1 MDRGLGRGG
10 HSLPP
15 GSRGTVSELER
26 REASIVGVGG
36 RQTDVYRCDPV
47 AWAARVGHV
56 CLCMCVSWRGQV
68 HKAHA
73 WPARVPSLLV
83 TLLWLDLSL
92 ELGRNSRDTRGSPS
106 ISFLEW
112 YRVSGCLRVGAPI
125 SGVRI
130 LGCTEDCT
138 MALICRLVPP
148 GSVGP
153 WASVQIAV
161 SNRSFHSDGHAL
173 SLQGWLLT
181 HMWPFGLN

>member
-1 MDRGLGRGG
+1 M
-10 HSLPP
+10 
-15 GSRGTVSELER
+15 
-26 REASIVGVGG
+26 
-36 RQTDVYRCDPV
+36 

-73 WPARVPSLLV
+73 WPVRVPGLLV

-92 ELGRNSRDTRGSPS
+92 ELGRNSRDTPPGDPPVSHS
-106 ISFLEW
+106 WNGTEFLGASEW
-112 YRVSGCLRVGAPI
+112 VHQSQ
-125 SGVRI
+125 GVRI

-161 SNRSFHSDGHAL
+161 SSRSFHSDGQAL
-173 SLQGWLLT
+173 CLQGWLLT
-181 HMWPFGLN
+181 HMWPFSLN